1 VRVLVLN
8 AGSSTLKWTLL
19 EGHDRTTIQSGEQEW
34 SARASDGR
42 AQQVRATLREVSGF
56 DAVGHRVVHGSTQ
69 FRNAVVVDRE
79 VRLALESL
87 LDIDPLHM
95 PPALAGIDAVSH
107 EFPAATQVAA
117 FDTSFHAGMPEA
129 AAGYGLPY
137 EWSERWGLRRFGF
150 HGLSIAYSLARTR
163 ALLGLTPRRMIVCH
177 LGSGCSVTALAQGRS
192 VDTTMGF
199 SPLEGVMMATRC
211 GSVDAGLLLHLQS
224 RHGIGVQELLDVL
237 ETRSGLLGVS
247 GVSPDLRRV
256 LEAAAAGVP
265 RARLAYDR
273 FMLSL
278 RRAVGSMAGV
288 LGGVDA
294 VVFTGG
300 IGENSARVRADVAGS
315 LEFTGLR
322 LRGNADQPSVP
333 DRVISAPD
341 SAVAVLVV
349 HAREDL
355 MVLDEVLRLT
365 DATSVPE

>member
-19 EGHDRTTIQSGEQEW
+19 EGRDRTTIQSGEQEW
-34 SARASDGR
+34 SARDGR
-42 AQQVRATLREVSGF
+42 AQQVRATLREVSAF
-56 DAVGHRVVHGSTQ
+56 DAVGHRVVHGGTR
-69 FRNAVVVDRE
+69 FCHAVVIDRE

-87 LDIDPLHM
+87 IDIDPLHM
-95 PPALAGIDAVSH
+95 PAALAGVDAVSG
-107 EFPAATQVAA
+107 EFPAVTQVAA
-117 FDTSFHAGMPEA
+117 FDTSFHAAMPEA

-150 HGLSIAYSLARTR
+150 HGLSIGYALARTR
-163 ALLGLTPRRMIVCH
+163 ALLGLTPRRLIVCH
-177 LGSGCSVTALAQGRS
+177 LGSGCSVTALAQGQS

-211 GSVDAGLLLHLQS
+211 GSVDPGLLLHLQS
-224 RHGIGVQELLDVL
+224 RQGIGVQELLDAL
-237 ETRSGLLGVS
+237 ENRSGLLGVS
-247 GVSPDLRRV
+247 GVSADLRRV
-256 LEAAAAGVP
+256 LEAAAAGAP

-273 FMLSL
+273 FVLSL

-288 LGGVDA
+288 LGGVDTL
-294 VVFTGG
+294 VFTGG
-300 IGENSARVRADVAGS
+300 IGENSAQVRVDVAAT

-322 LRGNADQPSVP
+322 LSSAADQASVP
-333 DRVISAPD
+333 DRVISASG

-355 MVLDEVLRLT
+355 MVLDEVLRLA
-365 DATSVPE
+365 DVTSVPG

>member
-19 EGHDRTTIQSGEQEW
+19 EGRGRTTIQSGERQW

-42 AQQVRATLREVSGF
+42 AQQVRATLREVSSF
-56 DAVGHRVVHGSTQ
+56 DAVGHRIVHGGTQ

-79 VRLALESL
+79 VRIALESL
-87 LDIDPLHM
+87 TDIDPLHM

-150 HGLSIAYSLARTR
+150 HGLSIGYSLLRTR

-177 LGSGCSVTALAQGRS
+177 LGSGCSVTALAQGQS

-224 RHGIGVQELLDVL
+224 HQGIGVPELLDVL
-237 ETRSGLLGVS
+237 ESRSGLLGVS

-256 LEAAAAGVP
+256 LEAAAAGAP

-273 FMLSL
+273 FVLSL

-294 VVFTGG
+294 LVFTGG

-322 LRGNADQPSVP
+322 LSHDADQLSVP
-333 DRVISAPD
+333 DRVISASD

-355 MVLDEVLRLT
+355 MVLDEVLRLG
-365 DATSVPE
+365 DVTSLPE

>member
-19 EGHDRTTIQSGEQEW
+19 EGHERTTIQSGEQEW
-34 SARASDGR
+34 NARASDGR
-42 AQQVRATLREVSGF
+42 AQQVRATLRELSGF

-95 PPALAGIDAVSH
+95 PSALAGIDAVSH

-150 HGLSIAYSLARTR
+150 HGLSVAYSLARTR

-177 LGSGCSVTALAQGRS
+177 LGGGCSVTALAQGQS

-224 RHGIGVQELLDVL
+224 RHGIGVKELLEVL
-237 ETRSGLLGVS
+237 ETRSGLFGVS

-256 LEAAAAGVP
+256 LEAAAAGAP

-273 FMLSL
+273 FVLSL

-322 LRGNADQPSVP
+322 LSRDADQPSVP

-341 SAVAVLVV
+341 SAVAVLVI

-365 DATSVPE
+365 DATSVPG